1 MLLQQL
7 NEQADAMKKIGVAR
21 QCNIHN
27 PLAIAPIA
35 SDFNSSESIENL
47 FIDKFII
54 LIISGDATKF
64 KSPIK

>member
-1 MLLQQL
+1 
-7 NEQADAMKKIGVAR
+7 MKKIGVAR

-35 SDFNSSESIENL
+35 SDFNSSESTENL

-64 KSPIK
+64 KGPL